1 VTSDKGKLGRIQ
13 LAQDSIASTKRE
25 ADKQHT
31 VSRSKLP
38 TNLGKASHG
47 NVVKIL
53 GAFMDQNVVSLAY
66 EVMDLTLGQLRYQ
79 TGLEEKYISYICR
92 EVIHGLHYLHKEL
105 QVSQVDV
112 SSENMF
118 LNRAGDVKI
127 ANVGSYLIWGNRELK
142 QDSDIRALGFMMM
155 EIMEPETASAKPNV
169 IVLMKPERVAFLK
182 RKGKPLRKKSATQSP
197 ERHNM
202 GQRVML

>member
-1 VTSDKGKLGRIQ
+1 
-13 LAQDSIASTKRE
+13 
-25 ADKQHT
+25 
-31 VSRSKLP
+31 
-38 TNLGKASHG
+38 
-47 NVVKIL
+47 
-53 GAFMDQNVVSLAY
+53 
-66 EVMDLTLGQLRYQ
+66 
-79 TGLEEKYISYICR
+79 
-92 EVIHGLHYLHKEL
+92 
-105 QVSQVDV
+105 
-112 SSENMF
+112 MF

-182 RKGKPLRKKSATQSP
+182 RKGKPLPKKSATQSP